1 MLIDLFVMG
10 LWIGNI
16 IEVNWG
22 GGLRGKTVGRG
33 EERKE
38 GEMSMGRDG
47 IFLVQEY

>member
-22 GGLRGKTVGRG
+22 GGLRGKTVGGWEEGREREMRG
-33 EERKE
+33 
-38 GEMSMGRDG
+38 GWDG